1 MKYVIQAENR
11 ALVNGYHRAAD
22 GPTMEY
28 VIQAEHLVKVFGEGR
43 TRVEALKGV
52 DLAVRPGELFAIMG
66 PSGSGKSTLLH
77 ILGLVTEPTEGSLIL
92 DGEDIYDGG
101 RRDLQRLRREK
112 FGFIFQFA
120 NLIPFL
126 TARENVVLPME
137 LIGEGGRRARERA
150 GQLLDHLG
158 VADRADH
165 LPEQLSGGEKQRVA
179 IARALANEPK
189 IILADEPTGSLDT
202 ERGLSIMRLLR
213 QITNEHGTAT
223 LVVTH
228 DTRMISEVDQVIHLQ
243 DGQVV
248 DRLEEAL
255 AR

>member
-1 MKYVIQAENR
+1 VQDRRGDRVGAHRHPADRAHDRAESER
-11 ALVNGYHRAAD
+11 AQREQCQGDVLERRRIVS
-22 GPTMEY
+22 
-28 VIQAEHLVKVFGEGR
+28 FG
-43 TRVEALKGV
+43 
-52 DLAVRPGELFAIMG
+52 
-66 PSGSGKSTLLH
+66 
-77 ILGLVTEPTEGSLIL
+77 
-92 DGEDIYDGG
+92 YDGG